1 MQKLIETATRTVV
14 LSGAVILGACQAGGV
29 DSAQNAPLDTDNQK
43 ASYAIGLQF
52 GANLLQVKDH
62 VEMASLV
69 RGLQDAIAEKEPV
82 IAEADL
88 QEAMQ
93 RFQQMLMEEQNAA
106 MAENQQ
112 AGEAYL
118 AENAEKDGVTTTA
131 SGLQYEI
138 LREGDGPK
146 PTPEDQV
153 TIHYRG
159 TLLDGTEFDSSYGGD
174 PATFPVAGVITGF
187 SEGLQLMSVGSQ
199 YRFVIPGALAYGE
212 QGPPGIPPNATLI
225 FEVEM
230 IGIAE

>member
-29 DSAQNAPLDTDNQK
+29 DSAQNAPLDTDNQM

-62 VEMASLV
+62 LEMASLV
-69 RGLQDAIAEKEPV
+69 RGLQDAIAEKKPV

-106 MAENQQ
+106 MADNQQ

-199 YRFVIPGALAYGE
+199 YRFVIPGE